1 MHVILATEIWG
12 RTPHVDS
19 MAARIEPFVDG
30 VSIIDP
36 YDGADPE
43 FLNESDAHENFLKIC
58 GHRQYAESVRQT
70 LLEKTTAPAFLI
82 GFSAGAGAVWAA
94 ATEKNFGLAKGAICF
109 YGSAIRNMT
118 GRQPSIPVELIF
130 PEHEPHFDV
139 RNVIKALEHTPRVTC
154 RTTPQEHGFMNPLS
168 PNYDAQAYEYWMDW
182 IKKRLIAFI

>member
-30 VSIIDP
+30 VSIIEP

-43 FLNESDAHENFLKIC
+43 FLNESNAYENFLKIC
-58 GHRQYAESVRQT
+58 GHRQYAERVRQA
-70 LLEKTTAPAFLI
+70 LLEQTTAPAFLI

-94 ATEKNFGLAKGAICF
+94 ATEKNAGLAKGAICF
-109 YGSAIRNMT
+109 YGSAIRNMADLRPT
-118 GRQPSIPVELIF
+118 IPVDLIF

-139 RNVIKALEHTPRVTC
+139 DGVIKALECTPQVTC
-154 RTTPQEHGFMNPLS
+154 RTSPHRHGFMNPLS
-168 PNYDAQAYEYWMDW
+168 PNYDARAYEYWMEW
-182 IKKRLIAFI
+182 IEQRLKAL